1 MSIEALSEAEL
12 RELERRYK
20 TLQRNLRDVPWLL
33 QGTVVERPPPPDSS
47 TAKTT
52 FRWTRKVRGKTVNV
66 TLSRQQAIA
75 FRRAIKANRKLEDT
89 LQAMRTLSQ
98 TALLSSLPGS
108 KPSTTQNRT
117 IKVGGKSS

>member
-98 TALLSSLPGS
+98 TALLSSFRDRNGAPLKLAP
-108 KPSTTQNRT
+108 
-117 IKVGGKSS
+117 